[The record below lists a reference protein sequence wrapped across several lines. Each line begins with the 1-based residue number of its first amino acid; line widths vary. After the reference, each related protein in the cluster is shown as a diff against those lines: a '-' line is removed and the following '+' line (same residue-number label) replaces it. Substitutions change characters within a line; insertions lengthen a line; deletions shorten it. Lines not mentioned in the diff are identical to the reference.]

1 MRRRAQLPRA
11 ALLLA
16 SAALFTAAVAEVP
29 RPEYPRPQFV
39 REAWVNLNGDAW
51 TYLFDFGHTGRDKG
65 RELNKST
72 GFKDKIIVPF
82 CPESRLSGVGYTDV
96 ISAMWY
102 HRKLPIPATWAG
114 KRIHLNFGGVDY
126 ESEIYINGKSV
137 GLHFGGSAS
146 FTVDITPFVKAG
158 ETYDLVVRVKD
169 DIRGTNGSQPRG
181 KQYEGFQSTGC
192 HYTRTTGIWQTV
204 WLEAIDAGGLD
215 ACRIVADFDAG
226 AFVFTPTFLSDAA
239 KSLTVT
245 VKTSDGELAGMTTSP
260 AASGVALRV
269 PLSIVKPWSPESPH
283 LYDVVYEVRNVA
295 GVVIDRV
302 TSYAGL
308 RKVTIEDVK
317 ICLNGKPRYLRLV
330 LDQGFY
336 PDGIW
341 TAPTDAALKR
351 DIELSMAAGFNGAR
365 LHQKVFEERFHYWAD
380 RLGYLT
386 WGEMA
391 SWGANPGNITAAR
404 NFIAEWCEV
413 VRRDLNHPSIIVWTP
428 YNETWSVDDGG
439 VEGRG
444 LQHQRT
450 QNDVYRLTKALDPTR
465 PVNTAS
471 GGIHSLTDIWAIHN
485 YSRPGALYKELAV
498 PEGGVPTAD
507 FLKKWRDL
515 PYYTYD
521 GEPYLID
528 EFGGLAWVP
537 PERRHAANTWGYGK
551 AIKSE
556 DEFFAI
562 LRGEVEDILKVK
574 SIVGFC
580 YTQLTDVEQE
590 QNGVYFY
597 DRTPKFD
604 IEKFKAIFTLQ
615 PPL

>member
-1 MRRRAQLPRA
+1 MNGKWVALAIA
-11 ALLLA
+11 AW
-16 SAALFTAAVAEVP
+16 TGAAVAEVP

-51 TYLFDFGHTGRDKG
+51 TYQFDFGHTGRDKG
-65 RELNKST
+65 RELNKAK

-102 HRKLPIPATWAG
+102 HRKLPIPSAWAG
-114 KRIHLNFGGVDY
+114 KCIHLNFGGVDY
-126 ESEIYINGKSV
+126 ESEIYIDGKSI
-137 GLHFGGSAS
+137 GLHFGGGAS
-146 FTVDITPFVKAG
+146 FTVDLTPFVKPG
-158 ETYDLVVRVKD
+158 QTHDLVVRIKD

-181 KQYEGFQSTGC
+181 KQYEGYQSTGC

-204 WLEAIDAGGLD
+204 WLEAIDRGGLES
-215 ACRIVADFDAG
+215 CRIVADFDAG
-226 AFVFTPTFLSDAA
+226 AFVFTPTFLSDDA
-239 KSLTVT
+239 KEFSVS
-245 VKTSDGELAGMTTSP
+245 VKTADGKLAGSIVAS
-260 AASGVALRV
+260 AASGVAVRV
-269 PLSIVKPWSPESPH
+269 PLSIKKSWSPESPH
-283 LYDVVYEVRNVA
+283 LYDVVYEVKNAA
-295 GVVIDRV
+295 GRVIDRV

-308 RKVTIEDVK
+308 RKITIEDGK
-317 ICLNGKPRYLRLV
+317 ICLNGTPRYLRFV

-341 TAPTDAALKR
+341 TAPTDAALKH
-351 DIELSMAAGFNGAR
+351 DIELAMAAGFNGAR

-386 WGEMA
+386 WGEIA
-391 SWGANPGNITAAR
+391 SWGAEPGNIAAAR
-404 NFIAEWCEV
+404 NFLSEWCEV
-413 VRRDLNHPSIIVWTP
+413 VCRDLNHPSIIAWTP
-428 YNETWSVDDGG
+428 YNETWSVDDVG

-444 LQHQRT
+444 IQHQRT

-471 GGIHSLTDIWAIHN
+471 GGIHSLTDIWSIHS

-498 PEGGVPTAD
+498 SEGQSPTEN
-507 FLKKWRDL
+507 FLQKWKDL
-515 PYYTYD
+515 PYSTYN
-521 GEPYLID
+521 GQPFLLD

-537 PERRHAANTWGYGK
+537 PDRRHAENTWGYGK
-551 AIKSE
+551 TIKTE
-556 DEFFAI
+556 EEFFSI
-562 LRGEVEDILKVK
+562 LRGEVEDILKIK
-574 SIVGFC
+574 SIAGFC

-604 IEKFKAIFTLQ
+604 VQKFRAIFILPQ
-615 PPL
+615 PSK